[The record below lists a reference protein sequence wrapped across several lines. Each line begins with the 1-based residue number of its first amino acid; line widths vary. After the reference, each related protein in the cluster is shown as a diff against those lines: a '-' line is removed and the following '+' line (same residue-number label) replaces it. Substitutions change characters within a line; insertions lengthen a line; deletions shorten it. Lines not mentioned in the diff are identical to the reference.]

1 MWVANETF
9 ECVSL
14 EIEGRRLSAVS
25 RDQLLLDR
33 VSCPWGHWSL
43 THDHH
48 GHNWHHWHP
57 VTAHWTHLELLNG
70 RVDQR
75 RLGHPHMELLPL
87 KHRRV
92 VVHIPE
98 ANVNLLVTRP
108 EI

>member
-43 THDHH
+43 AHD
-48 GHNWHHWHP
+48 HHWHP
-57 VTAHWTHLELLNG
+57 VTDHWTHLELLNG

-87 KHRRV
+87 EHRRV

>member
-25 RDQLLLDR
+25 RDQLLLGGCGPCLL
-33 VSCPWGHWSL
+33 SLGSL

-48 GHNWHHWHP
+48 GHP
-57 VTAHWTHLELLNG
+57 VTDHCTHLELLDG

-75 RLGHPHMELLPL
+75 RLGHPHVELLPL
-87 KHRRV
+87 EHGRV

-98 ANVNLLVTRP
+98 PNVNLLVTRP